1 MSQSVLVDLEK
12 KRENQYMNTIVKTN
26 DMTQILDQVQLV
38 TEIGEYY
45 ITDTGDAF
53 DFLTYLTVSNAE
65 RQGLEGIEHNAVAI
79 PWWMPTAAE
88 AREVGLVADSRYS
101 NRNNFEDGAAFV
113 RHNSVT
119 TVGHRS
125 DMARN
130 ETNVDRDLLSVED
143 FMIEGHTTV
152 YQPDDTATVP
162 NDGPLTITAN
172 GMLAFMPDKG
182 YAGAVPDVTY
192 TTTSG
197 HGDCDKVNI
206 VFNDVPVASKQLAVA
221 NANRVTT
228 VHNRAVEM
236 KVLGSH
242 TDSESNSLSVEVF
255 TIEGYTTVYQP
266 DDTATVPS
274 VGIITM
280 TNDGTLIFM
289 PNDGYVGAV
298 PDVIYTITDSNGGI
312 DTAIVTFDDVP
323 AELMTN
329 DTFSM

>member
-53 DFLTYLTVSNAE
+53 DFLTYLAISNAE

-101 NRNNFEDGAAFV
+101 NRNNFEDGAPFV

-119 TVGHRS
+119 TVGHRL

-197 HGDCDKVNI
+197 HGDCDKGSI
-206 VFNDVPVASKQLAVA
+206 VFNDVSVASKKLAVA
-221 NANRVTT
+221 NSQSMTT

-236 KVLGSH
+236 KVLGNH
-242 TDSESNSLSVEVF
+242 TDLESNSLSVEVF